1 MLDPIKQMKIE
12 KAIRRAPMLS
22 PSTLK
27 VLELTSGPDPDL
39 DEIIHIVRHDAPL
52 TARLLRVVNSA
63 AFGLL
68 KEVTSVERAVTYL
81 GIRTVVSTALATN
94 LSALYDKPLEG
105 YESEKGS
112 LWDHSL
118 FCALA
123 SRAIAQRARGELSAD
138 TAFTAGLLHDIG
150 KAVISELLQG
160 STKNILDQLDEG
172 AVEDYLS
179 AERSLVGM
187 DHAQVGQLLAKTWKI
202 PPSLQEPIL
211 HHHRPGRAAEA
222 QQPLTHAVHLG
233 DILAM
238 MGGQG
243 TGSDSMQYR
252 LDPGYSEYFA
262 IDEDDLARILLEVT
276 DEFQKL
282 KTSLENL

>member
-12 KAIRRAPMLS
+12 KAIRRTPMLS
-22 PSTLK
+22 PSTLR
-27 VLELTSGPDPDL
+27 VLELTSCPDPDL

-68 KEVTSVERAVTYL
+68 KEITSVDRAVTYL
-81 GIRTVVSTALATN
+81 GIRTVVSTALASN
-94 LSALYDKPLEG
+94 LSEVYNQPLEG
-105 YESEKGS
+105 YESQGGS

-123 SRAIAQRARGELSAD
+123 SRAIAQRAKAEFSVD

-150 KAVISELLQG
+150 KAVISELLKG
-160 STKNILDQLDEG
+160 SSQNILAQIQEG
-172 AVEDYLS
+172 AVDDYLS
-179 AERSLVGM
+179 AEKSLVGM

-202 PPSLQEPIL
+202 PPALQEPIN
-211 HHHRPGRAAEA
+211 HHHRPARAANDHK
-222 QQPLTHAVHLG
+222 PLAYAVHLG

-252 LDPGYSEYFA
+252 LDPAYTDHFA
-262 IDEDDLARILLEVT
+262 IGEDDLACILLDVT
-276 DEFQKL
+276 EEFQKL
-282 KTSLENL
+282 KASLENA